1 MKLLSLTE
9 KIKLTK
15 QQELE
20 FIDVL
25 EDDIKKYFRIPIF
38 FIMLFQI
45 YNMVYVSVYTDF
57 TYYTKSSKIY
67 MLLYTLMFI
76 ICVLG
81 LILLHKKNV
90 KKGLL
95 LKVQNYYIVFL
106 IMWSLAVTI
115 YDNRVSNNISV
126 HIITMLSIAILV
138 YLPPKLFVPLYLFSD
153 IILITGI
160 ELVKHGEP
168 LGSHYSIYVNSTWL
182 TIMALF
188 VGYYHYQSMRQTF
201 LNQSIILEKKRMIE
215 EKSAELD
222 FIAHHDSLTGLQNR
236 RYLANCLNNIYLE
249 SRDSQLK
256 TGVFIIDIDD
266 FKSYNDTFGHIK
278 GDECLKRVSNALN
291 LCLSEGFLIRYGG
304 EEFVYL
310 LKNTDLEE
318 MQRIGTELCHTVER
332 LHLLMPNTSSR
343 EYLTVSIGGAIGVLN
358 GEESW
363 QAVLEQADQALYKA
377 KNTNKNKCICAVE

>member
-138 YLPPKLFVPLYLFSD
+138 YLPPKLFVPLYLFTD

-201 LNQSIILEKKRMIE
+201 
-215 EKSAELD
+215 
-222 FIAHHDSLTGLQNR
+222 
-236 RYLANCLNNIYLE
+236 
-249 SRDSQLK
+249 
-256 TGVFIIDIDD
+256 
-266 FKSYNDTFGHIK
+266 FKSEY
-278 GDECLKRVSNALN
+278 
-291 LCLSEGFLIRYGG
+291 Y
-304 EEFVYL
+304 
-310 LKNTDLEE
+310 
-318 MQRIGTELCHTVER
+318 
-332 LHLLMPNTSSR
+332 SR
-343 EYLTVSIGGAIGVLN
+343 
-358 GEESW
+358 
-363 QAVLEQADQALYKA
+363 K
-377 KNTNKNKCICAVE
+377 K

>member
-95 LKVQNYYIVFL
+95 LKVQNYYIVFF

-201 LNQSIILEKKRMIE
+201 LNQSIILEKNRMIE

-256 TGVFIIDIDD
+256 TG
-266 FKSYNDTFGHIK
+266 
-278 GDECLKRVSNALN
+278 VSNALN